1 MGKQINKKKKQQKMY
16 RSYISKKI
24 KIFKKCSNEQN
35 HQKTLFL
42 VNCFIV
48 LLLKYDTER
57 SFPLSLKVKA
67 QL

>member
-1 MGKQINKKKKQQKMY
+1 MY